1 MDKPNESRTIC
12 AECKSRIETPWHEGI
27 CCTCESF
34 SWLPPRYDKREH
46 YRMDVKYSTPGS
58 PHRYAMVCPSTGNPV
73 LDEKKIKFSEI
84 LLSPAEAKAWA
95 EREALEGLLD
105 DV

>member
-1 MDKPNESRTIC
+1 
-12 AECKSRIETPWHEGI
+12 
-27 CCTCESF
+27 
-34 SWLPPRYDKREH
+34 
-46 YRMDVKYSTPGS
+46 
-58 PHRYAMVCPSTGNPV
+58 MVCPSTGNPV